1 MSDIADL
8 SRWRWHPEEGHGPLY
23 NVGVYA
29 IDLLYWMC
37 NSDPVEVYATGEQIT
52 YLGEL
57 ESDGMIDTVA
67 TTIRF
72 VNSCSGWLSDE

>member
-1 MSDIADL
+1 MSDITYL
-8 SRWRWHPEEGHGPLY
+8 SRWRWHPEEGRGPLY

-37 NSDPVEVYATGEQIT
+37 NSDPVEVYATGKQIT

-72 VNSCSGWLSDE
+72 ANSCSGWLSDE